1 VTFTRPLRT
10 AALLTAIAGGAGF
23 GAGAQMARRDAR
35 ADLAAYDARLSALQ
49 RTVAALDRR
58 GERPP
63 EPVGTAGP
71 LPLPAVAL
79 PVPAASDEALAD
91 AVAIRIRRE
100 LGLVS
105 PRMVRERR
113 ASFVELYTTDE
124 GGALNYG
131 TAGHLGGGYF
141 ITVKHAVIALAGA
154 RRITN
159 VRLRFGDRVVEA
171 EVVDAGD
178 AANQVEPG
186 DWAILRVRSAVPLP
200 ALRPNL
206 HYEFPFAE
214 PIVRL
219 GNDYSK
225 GVIASAGFVGEHSG
239 GLVTCLTDGH
249 PGVSGGGVLN
259 QDGDL
264 VGIPVGR
271 MQGDYRFSFLLP
283 LRSEMLRKV
292 PALAETLVTDA
303 SLGG

>member
-1 VTFTRPLRT
+1 VRT
-10 AALLTAIAGGAGF
+10 AVLLAAMAGGAGF
-23 GAGAQMARRDAR
+23 WAGAQVARRGAR
-35 ADLAAYDARLSALQ
+35 ADLAVYDARLSALQ

-71 LPLPAVAL
+71 PPPPVLALSAPAT
-79 PVPAASDEALAD
+79 SDEALAE
-91 AVAIRIRRE
+91 AVASRVRRE
-100 LGLVS
+100 LGLVA
-105 PRMVRERR
+105 PRTVRERR
-113 ASFVELYTTDE
+113 ASFAELYTTDE
-124 GGALNYG
+124 SGALNYG

-141 ITVKHAVIALAGA
+141 ITVKHAVVATAGA

-159 VRLRFGDRVVEA
+159 VRLRFGDRVTDA

-186 DWAILRVRSAVPLP
+186 DWAILRVHGAVPLP

-206 HYEFPFAE
+206 HYEFPFAD

-283 LRSEMLRKV
+283 LRSEMFRKV
-292 PALAETLVTDA
+292 PALNETLLADA
-303 SLGG
+303 RLGQ